1 MRFHLY
7 ITGKSNQPILTL
19 TLVMRIC
26 QSLSAR
32 ATSEALR
39 TIMRGQTHRRL
50 ISTVITTPSIE
61 VSFPI
66 TISTEPTYQGLME
79 TDANPTTN
87 DICPFCECVI
97 KYPSELVSQFLPAD
111 SIHHWGACSP
121 DCNPFGGL
129 LE

>member
-1 MRFHLY
+1 MRFYLY

-32 ATSEALR
+32 DASEALR

-79 TDANPTTN
+79 SDANPTPANMIRRTYSERS
-87 DICPFCECVI
+87 DICLTCFRSVFGAFDAPPCECEVI
-97 KYPSELVSQFLPAD
+97 Q
-111 SIHHWGACSP
+111 
-121 DCNPFGGL
+121 
-129 LE
+129 